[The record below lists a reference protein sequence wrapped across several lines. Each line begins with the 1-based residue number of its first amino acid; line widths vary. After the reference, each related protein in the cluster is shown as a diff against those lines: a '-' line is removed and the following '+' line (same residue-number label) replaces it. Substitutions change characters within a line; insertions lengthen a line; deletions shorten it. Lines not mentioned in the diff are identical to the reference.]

1 MKCSELY
8 RILLK
13 VGWYPVSQK
22 GSHIKM
28 KHKEIPG
35 TIILPNHWSKEI
47 GRGLENKILKQA
59 GLKYEN

>member
-8 RILLK
+8 RILLRE
-13 VGWYPVSQK
+13 GWYAVSQK

-28 KHKEIPG
+28 RHKKRAG

-47 GRGLENKILKQA
+47 GKGIENKILKQA
-59 GLKYEN
+59 GLKNEN

>member
-1 MKCSELY
+1 
-8 RILLK
+8 
-13 VGWYPVSQK
+13 
-22 GSHIKM
+22 M